1 MNIGRWTRV
10 ALPLLALGW
19 GGMVRAQDQATVITG
34 QVLDA
39 SSGVGIPGAQVAVVG
54 TNVGAQTNES
64 GRFTIRSAPSGA
76 LTLRVLR
83 IGYTEAKQAVTVT
96 AGTANTVEVRLR
108 AAPVSLAPVV
118 TTAAGEQRREE
129 VGHTQQSIDAAK
141 IVETKPIANMT
152 DLLTARA
159 PGVNVLNSTSTGGG
173 ARIRIRGTS
182 SLSLN
187 NEPIYIID
195 GVRMTSNV
203 KSINTTN
210 VFTGG
215 ATPSRVSDLN
225 PEEIENIEVIPGP
238 SASTLYGTDAANGV
252 IVITTKRGRA
262 GKTRIN
268 AYVDRGRIQDFNDYP
283 TAYSIIAQDTVLP
296 QAARSSRLCS
306 LNEVANRTATSNK
319 QCGRRDTLATFNLFE
334 DKQTTPL
341 GIGSREQY
349 GVQVSGGTE
358 TVRYFTS
365 GEYEDEIGVL
375 KMAEFDR
382 ARAIAAGQ
390 KMKDEWLRP
399 NTLGR
404 TSVRAN
410 LNANLTPKA
419 ELAVST
425 GFIRQT
431 IQFPQT
437 DNNAAGLFSNALGGP
452 GYVDP
457 TLRGYRNFA
466 PFQIFQDE
474 TYQRLNRGIGSVN
487 LTYRPL
493 TWLSGTGVFGADV
506 TNRSDVQF
514 CQRATCPNSGLTRQG
529 FTTDNREW
537 IYTYTANL
545 SSTATFQPTE
555 LLGSK
560 SSVGV
565 QYVNYL
571 SSATE
576 AYARDLP
583 VGTASLGTGAVQ
595 FTGESTTGTR
605 TLGAFVEQ
613 TLSWAERV
621 YFTAALRT
629 DQNSA
634 FGTNFQ
640 QVYYPKFNAAWIV
653 SDEPF
658 FPEALSFVSHLR
670 LRGAYGASGTQPGSN
685 DAKRYFDATV
695 YPLDDA
701 SNNTATDRPVLRIQT
716 VGNKDLRPE
725 RSTEAEAGVELK
737 LFQDRVSYEGV
748 YYNKLS
754 RDALIDRVLAPS
766 TGIGATTRREN
777 LGAVKNY
784 GFEHTVR
791 AQVLNQSYLGWE
803 VTATYNH
810 NDNKIVSL
818 GPTPFPPGANITQ
831 RVGYPLN
838 AYWGRKIK
846 GWNDVNADGILVP
859 SEVYVGDKL
868 EYIGPSLPTREATLN
883 TTFDFLDRMLALNMS
898 FDYHGG
904 YVVRN
909 GTERIRCENRANCV
923 GMASPFASYFEQ
935 ARAVALREHPAK
947 TSAGYNEPTS
957 FTRFRE
963 LSLTF
968 IPREWAARYLRAEN
982 TSITLGVR
990 NIRVWTDYTG
1000 IDPESNYGQDDVQ
1013 NDFQTLPPP
1022 TVFSIRFNVGF

>member
-1 MNIGRWTRV
+1 MSRWTRAGLV
-10 ALPLLALGW
+10 VLALGVA
-19 GGMVRAQDQATVITG
+19 GAVQAQDQATIITG
-34 QVLDA
+34 QVVDA
-39 SSGVGIPGAQVAVVG
+39 ASGVGIPGAQVAVVG
-54 TNVGAQTNES
+54 TNVGAQTNEA
-64 GRFTIRSAPSGA
+64 GRYTIRSAPVGA

-83 IGYTEAKQAVTVT
+83 IGYTEAKQPATVV
-96 AGTANTVEVRLR
+96 AGQSNTVDFRLR

-129 VGHTQQSIDAAK
+129 VGHTMQSIDAAR
-141 IVETKPIANMT
+141 IVETRAVANMT

-159 PGVNVLNSTSTGGG
+159 PGLNVLNSTSTGGG
-173 ARIRIRGTS
+173 ARIRIRGAS

-203 KSINTTN
+203 NSINTSN

-215 ATPSRVSDLN
+215 AAPSRVGDIN
-225 PEEIENIEVIPGP
+225 PEEIESIEVVPGP

-262 GKTRIN
+262 GATRIN
-268 AYVDRGRIQDFNDYP
+268 AYVERGRIEDFNDYP
-283 TAYSIIAQDTVLP
+283 TAYSIIAQDTVGAV
-296 QAARSSRLCS
+296 AARSSRLCS
-306 LNEVANRTATSNK
+306 LNEVVNGTATVNK
-319 QCGRRDTLATFNLFE
+319 QCGRRDTVAAFNLFE
-334 DKQTTPL
+334 DKSTTPI
-341 GIGSREQY
+341 GVGSRAQY
-349 GVQVSGGTE
+349 GAQVSGGTE
-358 TVRYFTS
+358 TVRFFTA
-365 GEYEDEIGVL
+365 GEYEDEVGVL
-375 KMAEFDR
+375 KMADFDR
-382 ARAIAAGQ
+382 TRAIAAGQ
-390 KMKDEWLRP
+390 EVKDEWRRP

-404 TSVRAN
+404 ASIRAN

-452 GYVDP
+452 GYRDA
-457 TLRGYRNFA
+457 TLQGYRNFA
-466 PFQIFQDE
+466 PYQIFQDE
-474 TYQRLNRGIGSVN
+474 TYQRLNRGIGSLN

-493 TWLSGTGVFGADV
+493 IWLSGIAVFGADV
-506 TNRSDVQF
+506 TNRSDVQY
-514 CQRATCPNSGLTRQG
+514 CRRATCPNSGNTRQG
-529 FTTDNREW
+529 FTTDNRAW
-537 IYTYTANL
+537 IYSYTANL

-555 LLGSK
+555 NLGTK
-560 SSVGV
+560 TAVGA

-571 SSATE
+571 FSGTE
-576 AYARDLP
+576 AYARTLP
-583 VGTASLGTGAVQ
+583 VGTTSLSAGAVQ
-595 FTGESTTGTR
+595 STGESTTGTR

-653 SDEPF
+653 SEEPF
-658 FPEALSFVSHLR
+658 FPEALGFVSHLR
-670 LRGAYGASGTQPGSN
+670 LRAAYGASGTQPASN
-685 DAKRYFDATV
+685 DAKRYFDATI

-701 SNNTATDRPVLRIQT
+701 TNNAPTDRAVLRIQT

-725 RSTEAEAGVELK
+725 RSMEGEAGIEFK
-737 LFQDRVSYEGV
+737 LLEDRFSYEGV

-754 RDALIDRVLAPS
+754 RDALIDLTLAPS

-777 LGAVKNY
+777 LGAIKNI
-784 GFEHTVR
+784 GFEHIVR
-791 AQVLNQSYLGWE
+791 ARLLSKPYLGWDA
-803 VTATYNH
+803 TATYNT

-818 GPTPFPPGANITQ
+818 GPTPFPPGTNITQ

-838 AYWGRKIK
+838 AYWGRKLK
-846 GWNDVNADGILVP
+846 GWNDLNGDGVLVP
-859 SEVYVGDKL
+859 SEVFVGDRL
-868 EYIGPSLPTREATLN
+868 EYIGPSLPAREATLN
-883 TTFDFLDRMLALNMS
+883 TTFDFLERMLSLNMS

-923 GMASPFASYFEQ
+923 GMAHFGASLFEQ
-935 ARAVALREHPAK
+935 ARAVALREHPTK
-947 TSAGYNEPTS
+947 TSSGYNELTS
-957 FTRFRE
+957 FSRFRE

-968 IPREWAARYLRAEN
+968 VPRTAWTSRYVRTQSASL
-982 TSITLGVR
+982 TLGIR
-990 NIRVWTDYTG
+990 NIKVWTDYTG
-1000 IDPESNYGQDDVQ
+1000 MDPESNYGQDDVQ

-1022 TVFSIRFNVGF
+1022 TVFTLRFNVGF